1 MINLKQFLWQN
12 SILFTPINILSCHKY
27 KLLVFK
33 KDDWKDVGE
42 VYDMFEAC
50 LTSLIFNN
58 LIIICMS
65 KMLKIAYLME
75 KSQKISIRTKNLGLS

>member
-1 MINLKQFLWQN
+1 M
-12 SILFTPINILSCHKY
+12 Y
-27 KLLVFK
+27 
-33 KDDWKDVGE
+33 DWKDVGE
-42 VYDMFEAC
+42 VYDMFEAS